1 MQRKIQQDLQELN
14 FTAIDFETATEQR
27 HSACSIGLVRV
38 QGGEVTETHQY
49 LIRPVE
55 LRVSAMNYRVHGI
68 SLEQLRPAP
77 PLPELWPLLQP
88 FVENQLVVAHNA
100 PFDVSV
106 LEHSLRAYDLPVP
119 AFHSLCS
126 VKLMRA
132 SHPSLGSYRL
142 NELAAHFGLTLN
154 HHDSLSDAAACAELT
169 LRALRSGHPFAWSFK
184 QRELTKGIGS
194 ATRPRTARTT
204 WRW

>member
-1 MQRKIQQDLQELN
+1 MSQRVLQDLHEVN
-14 FTAIDFETATEQR
+14 FTAIDFETATER
-27 HSACSIGLVRV
+27 RDSACSIGLVRV
-38 QGGEVTETHQY
+38 QAGEIVATQQY

-55 LRVSAMNYRVHGI
+55 LRVAPMNYAVHRI

-88 FVENQLVVAHNA
+88 FVENQVVVAHNA

-106 LEHSLRAYDLPVP
+106 LEYSLRAYQLPVP
-119 AFHSLCS
+119 TFHSLCS

-132 SHPSLGSYRL
+132 SHPGLDSYRL
-142 NELAAHFGLTLN
+142 NNLAAHFGLTLN
-154 HHDSLSDAAACAELT
+154 HHDSLSDALACAELT
-169 LRALRSGHPFAWSFK
+169 IRALRSGHEFNWAWK

-194 ATRPRTARTT
+194 AQKPRVART

>member
-1 MQRKIQQDLQELN
+1 MQQKILRDIQELN

-38 QGGEVTETHQY
+38 QGGAVAETHQY

-55 LRVSAMNYRVHGI
+55 LRVAPMNYSVHRI

-77 PLPELWPLLQP
+77 ALPELWPLLKP
-88 FVENQLVVAHNA
+88 FVQEQLVVAHNA

-106 LEHSLRAYDLPVP
+106 LEHSLKAYQLPVP
-119 AFHSLCS
+119 AFHSMCS

-132 SHPSLGSYRL
+132 SHPGFDSYRL
-142 NELAAHFGLTLN
+142 NELSNRFGITLN
-154 HHDSLSDAAACAELT
+154 HHDSLSDAVACAELT
-169 LRALRSGHPFAWSFK
+169 LRALRSGHDFAWSFK

-194 ATRPRTARTT
+194 PNKPRVART

>member
-1 MQRKIQQDLQELN
+1 MQHKILQDLQELN

-38 QGGEVTETHQY
+38 QGGAVVDTYQY

-55 LRVSAMNYRVHGI
+55 LRVAPMNYSVHRI

-88 FVENQLVVAHNA
+88 FIEGQLVVAHNA
-100 PFDVSV
+100 SFDVSV
-106 LEHSLRAYDLPVP
+106 LEHSLRAHALPVP

-132 SHPSLGSYRL
+132 SHPGFDSYRL
-142 NELAAHFGLTLN
+142 NELAARFGLTLN
-154 HHDSLSDAAACAELT
+154 HHDSLSDAAACADLT
-169 LRALRSGHPFAWSFK
+169 LRALRSGHSFAWSFK

-194 ATRPRTARTT
+194 AAKPRMART

>member
-1 MQRKIQQDLQELN
+1 MSQRVLQDLHEVN
-14 FTAIDFETATEQR
+14 FTAIDFETATER
-27 HSACSIGLVRV
+27 RDSACSIGLVRV
-38 QGGEVTETHQY
+38 EAGEIVATHQY

-55 LRVSAMNYRVHGI
+55 LRVAPMNYAVHRI

-77 PLPELWPLLQP
+77 PLPELWPLLHP
-88 FVENQLVVAHNA
+88 FVENQVVVAHNA

-106 LEHSLRAYDLPVP
+106 LEYSLRAYELPVP

-132 SHPSLGSYRL
+132 SHPGLDSYRL
-142 NELAAHFGLTLN
+142 NNLAAHFGLTLT
-154 HHDSLSDAAACAELT
+154 HHDSLSDALACAELT
-169 LRALRSGHPFAWSFK
+169 IRALRSGHEFSWAWK

-194 ATRPRTARTT
+194 AQKPRVART